1 MSNAVAKVSFLQ
13 GQAWAKTADGGLRA
27 LTVGSTLHDDEVLI
41 TAQGARIELDT
52 GNGEPLVINGGLTL
66 GMSRDL
72 LAQTATDIDEAL
84 LSDASVQEALTV
96 LEQGGDLLEE
106 LEETAAG
113 NSGGGSGEGH
123 SFVQLTRLI
132 ETTDSQSFD
141 FSEANPVSRG
151 TAVNEGEYLNRTPT
165 VTDQVVTVN
174 EDEQVSGR
182 IIAED
187 IEGDSLTFILTTP
200 PANGVLIL
208 DPATGQ
214 FTFTPNAN
222 YNGSDSFVV
231 TVTDSH
237 GNSADTSISLNIA
250 PVNDAPDSA
259 DLNLIT
265 NEDTSVNGQVQ
276 AQDIEGDTLSFT
288 VSGQPTNGTLVL
300 NAATGN
306 FVYTPNA
313 GYNGSDSFVVTISDG
328 NGGTTTSTVAI
339 GVTAVNDLPVS
350 GNQNLT
356 TSEDTPLNGQI
367 SATDVDGDTLG
378 YTVSGQPTNGTLV
391 LDAATGS
398 FVYTPNAGYNGSDSF
413 TVTISDGNGGVTTS
427 LVSIGVTPVNDL
439 PVANNLNLTTDENTS
454 VTGAI
459 NASDTDGDTLS
470 FSLSGNPLNGS
481 VILNPVTGGF
491 TYTPNAGYNGNDS
504 FVVMVSDGKGG
515 TTTSTVSIGVNPVN
529 DAPVAINDTA
539 TTNEGTPI
547 TVAVRGNDTDAE
559 NNSLIVSVVTQGAN
573 GSVVIDAITGNP
585 VYTPNAGFSGSDSF
599 TYTISDGNGGDAT
612 ATVNVTVNAV
622 NDAPVSIADSLT
634 VAEGGTAFTLDGG
647 ATSLLANDSDAENDP
662 LVAVLVTGP
671 THGTLTLNPNG
682 TFSYVHNGSETTTD
696 SFTYKANDGSVDG
709 NLVTVNIKV
718 TPVNDAPVSVDD
730 SIAVAEGGTATVL
743 VGGATNVLA
752 NDNDAETNPLT
763 AVLVSGPAHGTLT
776 LNANGTFSYTH
787 NGSETK
793 ADSFTYRANDGTANG
808 NIVTVNIGITPVND
822 APETNAVTVTGDE
835 DTLVTI
841 NLAGTDAD
849 GTVTGFVIKSLPA
862 NGVLYSDS
870 LMTATV
876 SVGDLVNGPVYFR
889 PDTNWNGSTSLTY
902 VAKDNMGFEDATP
915 ATVAITITPVADAAV
930 LGTGVG
936 AVKEDTP
943 AQSSTSGQLGI
954 NDPDLGQSAF
964 QAQTNTPGAYGSF
977 SLDAAGNWT
986 YAIDNS
992 KPAVQVLKEG
1002 EIKTETFTVT
1012 SVDGTT
1018 SSVVITVT
1026 GTNEA
1031 PVASS
1036 DTAASTAAGNVG
1048 LVSEYFGYSET
1059 AGSPNLSSIEQIYSF
1074 INGRVADAT
1083 FIAKT
1088 FDYGTGSPF
1097 SSNLGSGTNLQTF
1110 LGSDAASLSTDPA
1123 TTSDAIIR
1131 MRGFVELGAGTYNF
1145 KVTADD
1151 GYQIRVDGVM
1161 VAQTNQ
1167 NQSAS
1172 TVTHTQ
1178 FTVAAE
1184 GLHSIEIIYWDQGG
1198 AARLKLELSDD
1209 VGATY
1214 DILSSIPSYRNTV
1227 FSAVEDTALSL
1238 SAASLLANDTDVN
1251 GDTLTIQSVQ
1261 GAFNGTVNLVAGNVI
1276 FTPAANYNGPAS
1288 FTYTISDGK
1297 GGTDTATVNLSIAP
1311 VNDAPVAVANTVT
1324 ATPNAALSIPLSTL
1338 LANDSDAD
1346 RDVLSLVSVQGAVN
1360 GTVSVS
1366 GTNVVFT
1373 PISNYEGAGSFTY
1386 TIRDPAGATSTAT
1399 VNVNI
1404 GAAAAPSVVIVKS
1417 LLAIA
1422 HGTGGVSVKFPITTA
1437 LVDTDG
1443 SESIS
1448 VRISGVPTG
1457 ATFNAG
1463 TNLGAGVWLVAESDL
1478 TNLTLNLPGSYTTG
1492 GTNLTVQ
1499 VISTEINGGMTASAS
1514 ATVRLEAAY
1523 TTIDKS
1529 TTTSGN
1535 LTGTSASEYVVGG
1548 DGNNVITGG
1557 NGNDVIYGGNGN
1569 DTLSA
1574 SSGSDI
1580 FFGGAGNDVINGSA
1594 GIDRISGGAGNDTM
1608 NGFVDNFVDV
1618 FTWSLGDQGVTGAPA
1633 VDTVQNFA
1641 KVAPNNN
1648 HNGGDVL
1655 DLRDLLIGEHVG
1667 ANNGAGNL
1675 ADYLHFE
1682 VSGSD
1687 TIIHVSH
1694 TGGFSADSHTVG
1706 AGYTSSAETQKIV
1719 LSGVDLQ
1726 SHYSGATTDQQIITQ
1741 LLNNNK
1747 LITD

>member
-1 MSNAVAKVSFLQ
+1 
-13 GQAWAKTADGGLRA
+13 
-27 LTVGSTLHDDEVLI
+27 
-41 TAQGARIELDT
+41 
-52 GNGEPLVINGGLTL
+52 
-66 GMSRDL
+66 
-72 LAQTATDIDEAL
+72 
-84 LSDASVQEALTV
+84 
-96 LEQGGDLLEE
+96 
-106 LEETAAG
+106 
-113 NSGGGSGEGH
+113 
-123 SFVQLTRLI
+123 
-132 ETTDSQSFD
+132 
-141 FSEANPVSRG
+141 
-151 TAVNEGEYLNRTPT
+151 
-165 VTDQVVTVN
+165 
-174 EDEQVSGR
+174 
-182 IIAED
+182 
-187 IEGDSLTFILTTP
+187 
-200 PANGVLIL
+200 
-208 DPATGQ
+208 
-214 FTFTPNAN
+214 
-222 YNGSDSFVV
+222 
-231 TVTDSH
+231 
-237 GNSADTSISLNIA
+237 
-250 PVNDAPDSA
+250 
-259 DLNLIT
+259 
-265 NEDTSVNGQVQ
+265 
-276 AQDIEGDTLSFT
+276 
-288 VSGQPTNGTLVL
+288 
-300 NAATGN
+300 
-306 FVYTPNA
+306 
-313 GYNGSDSFVVTISDG
+313 
-328 NGGTTTSTVAI
+328 
-339 GVTAVNDLPVS
+339 
-350 GNQNLT
+350 
-356 TSEDTPLNGQI
+356 
-367 SATDVDGDTLG
+367 
-378 YTVSGQPTNGTLV
+378 
-391 LDAATGS
+391 
-398 FVYTPNAGYNGSDSF
+398 
-413 TVTISDGNGGVTTS
+413 
-427 LVSIGVTPVNDL
+427 
-439 PVANNLNLTTDENTS
+439 
-454 VTGAI
+454 
-459 NASDTDGDTLS
+459 
-470 FSLSGNPLNGS
+470 
-481 VILNPVTGGF
+481 
-491 TYTPNAGYNGNDS
+491 
-504 FVVMVSDGKGG
+504 
-515 TTTSTVSIGVNPVN
+515 
-529 DAPVAINDTA
+529 
-539 TTNEGTPI
+539 
-547 TVAVRGNDTDAE
+547 
-559 NNSLIVSVVTQGAN
+559 
-573 GSVVIDAITGNP
+573 
-585 VYTPNAGFSGSDSF
+585 
-599 TYTISDGNGGDAT
+599 
-612 ATVNVTVNAV
+612 V
-622 NDAPVSIADSLT
+622 NDAPVSA
-634 VAEGGTAFTLDGG
+634 
-647 ATSLLANDSDAENDP
+647 
-662 LVAVLVTGP
+662 
-671 THGTLTLNPNG
+671 
-682 TFSYVHNGSETTTD
+682 
-696 SFTYKANDGSVDG
+696 
-709 NLVTVNIKV
+709 
-718 TPVNDAPVSVDD
+718 DD

-822 APETNAVTVTGDE
+822 APVAINDTATTSEDTAVTVAVRGNDTDAENNSLIVSSITQGTNGSVVIDAVTGNPVYTPNAGFSGSDSFTYTISDGNGGNATATVNVTVSGNQAPVAVDDYFTTNEDTPIVISVSDLLGNDYDPEGTTLSLIGIPGLTNGTLSYNGTAITFYPNTNFNGIASFQYRISDGKTTDVATVHITVNPVDDPTTMAPETSAVAEDSFIIGNVLSNDSDPETPVLQVASYHVNGGTYTPGTSTLIAGVGTLLLNANGEYRFDPVPDYNGPVPVVSYTTNTGYSSTLTITVTPVNDAPVAVDDAYNTNQDSPVVINISDLLANDVDIDGNSLSLISIPGLTNGTLSYNGSTITFIPNPGFAGMASFQYRVSDGQANDVATVFINVNRAPETNAVTATGSE

-841 NLAGTDAD
+841 DLAGTDTD
-849 GTVTGFVIKSLPA
+849 GTITGFVIKSLPA

-870 LMTATV
+870 LMTVTV
-876 SVGDLVNGPVYFR
+876 AVGDLVSGPVYFR

-902 VAKDNMGFEDATP
+902 AAKDNANFEDATP

-943 AQSSTSGQLGI
+943 AQSSASGQLSI
-954 NDPDLGQSAF
+954 SDPDLGQSAF
-964 QAQTNTPGAYGSF
+964 QTQTNTAGAYGSF
-977 SLDAAGNWT
+977 SLDAAGSWT

-992 KPAVQVLKEG
+992 KPAVQILKEG
-1002 EIKTETFTVT
+1002 ETRTETFTVT

-1031 PVASS
+1031 PVANS
-1036 DTAASTAAGNVG
+1036 DMAASTAAGNVG

-1059 AGSPNLSSIEQIYSF
+1059 AGSPNLSSIEQLYSF

-1088 FDYGTGSPF
+1088 FDYGVGSPF
-1097 SSNLGSGTNLQTF
+1097 SSNLGNGTNLQTF
-1110 LGSDAASLSTDPA
+1110 LGSDAASLSSDPA

-1151 GYQIRVDGVM
+1151 GYQIRVDGV
-1161 VAQTNQ
+1161 VIAQTNQ

-1172 TVTHTQ
+1172 TVTHSQ

-1209 VGATY
+1209 AGATY
-1214 DILSSIPSYRNTV
+1214 DVLSSIPSYRNTV

-1251 GDTLTIQSVQ
+1251 GDTLAIQSVQ
-1261 GAFNGTVNLVAGNVI
+1261 GAVNGTVNLVAGNVI
-1276 FTPAANYNGPAS
+1276 FTPAANYSGPAS

-1297 GGTDTATVNLSIAP
+1297 GGTDTATVNLSVAP

-1324 ATPNAALSIPLSTL
+1324 ATPNTALSIPLSTL

-1346 RDVLSLVSVQGAVN
+1346 RDALSLVSVQGAVN

-1366 GTNVVFT
+1366 GTNLVFT

-1404 GAAAAPSVVIVKS
+1404 GAAAAPSVVVVKS

-1422 HGTGGVSVKFPITTA
+1422 HGTAGVSVKFPITTA

-1478 TNLTLNLPGSYTTG
+1478 TNLMLNLPGSYTTG

-1499 VISTEINGGMTASAS
+1499 VISTEVNGGMTASAS

-1529 TTTSGN
+1529 TTISGN
-1535 LTGTSASEYVVGG
+1535 LTGTSASEYIVGG

-1594 GIDRISGGAGNDTM
+1594 GIDRINGGAGNDTV
-1608 NGFVDNFVDV
+1608 NGFLDNFVDV
-1618 FTWSLGDQGVTGAPA
+1618 FTWSLGDQGVAGAPA

-1667 ANNGAGNL
+1667 ANNAVGNL

-1682 VSGSD
+1682 ISGSD

-1694 TGGFSADSHTVG
+1694 TGGFSADSHTLG

-1719 LSGVDLQ
+1719 LGGVDLQ